1 MPRLTPL
8 VARWPPPRDTAGPLT
23 VRIEGSSALTDTG
36 SPFGAVIV
44 LENKGDTA
52 LRGTLRVGLIDG
64 WQAEPGDPQA
74 FAIGARATARCEVSG
89 ASGRRRDYRGRPG
102 GSLLPDS
109 AGPAIRRR
117 N

>member
-1 MPRLTPL
+1 MAAAFAVSV
-8 VARWPPPRDTAGPLT
+8 VAWSPAQDTAGPLT
-23 VRIEGSSALTDTG
+23 VRIEGPSALTDTG

-74 FAIGARATARCEVSG
+74 FAVGATATR
-89 ASGRRRDYRGRPG
+89 AARPLWLSRTG
-102 GSLLPDS
+102 T
-109 AGPAIRRR
+109 
-117 N
+117 